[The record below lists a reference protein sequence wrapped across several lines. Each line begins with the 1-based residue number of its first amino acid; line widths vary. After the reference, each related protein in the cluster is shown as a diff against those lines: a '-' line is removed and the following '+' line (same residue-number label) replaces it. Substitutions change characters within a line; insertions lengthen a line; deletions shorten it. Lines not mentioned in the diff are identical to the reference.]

1 MLDLSSPSVILGLVL
16 ASSFLVPFVATYIS
30 MPYFIT
36 KLTEKGILAKDYYKL
51 KLTMVPDR
59 GGIAILLVA
68 MVCFSLNTLFFKF
81 STTNYV
87 ALIVVALFGLFG
99 MLDDMI
105 DIGRVTKL
113 LLMYYCSYPLI
124 QYATTTAFVF
134 PSIGNFETGILY
146 LQFVVPTFVLVAS
159 NLVNMHSGF
168 NGLASGL
175 STIVLISLII
185 RSALIGDVENI
196 FAMVCIAGATL
207 GFFLYDRY
215 PSRIFWGNV
224 GSLTI
229 GAAIGALIVIQGFVI
244 SGFIM
249 LIPHTVNFLLYVY
262 WRAMKFPVAKF
273 GKTREDGTL
282 EVPNPLTLKWVLP
295 YYYRVTEKQATYAMY
310 AVTGLFCLLGILLP
324 GRM

>member
-1 MLDLSSPSVILGLVL
+1 M
-16 ASSFLVPFVATYIS
+16 
-30 MPYFIT
+30 
-36 KLTEKGILAKDYYKL
+36 TEKGILAKDYYKL